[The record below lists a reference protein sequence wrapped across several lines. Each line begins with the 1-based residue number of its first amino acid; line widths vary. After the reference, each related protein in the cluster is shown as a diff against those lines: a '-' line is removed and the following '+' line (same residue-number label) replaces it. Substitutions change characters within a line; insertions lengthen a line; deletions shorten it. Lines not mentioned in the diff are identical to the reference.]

1 MTTSKK
7 QQFKA
12 QRAKK
17 QRNDRIILGV
27 IVLAAVVLFGLLV
40 LPNLLPK
47 PTIERPNAVGMA
59 MGNPNAPIKIE
70 QFSDFRCSHC
80 ADYSI
85 NMEPDIIKQYI
96 ATGKVYMKYM
106 PYALL
111 GPASNLAAEAAYCAN
126 DQGKFWQ
133 FHDILFANQ
142 VNYTVAN
149 LVNFANQAKVDTK
162 TFQACLEGGT
172 YKQKVLDDAAYA
184 TSKKVEGTPSFLV
197 NTRLV
202 YSNELK
208 AAIELELAN
217 APK

>member
-1 MTTSKK
+1 MSRR
-7 QQFKA
+7 QQIKA
-12 QRAKK
+12 QRVKK
-17 QRNDRIILGV
+17 QRNNRLILGIIIL
-27 IVLAAVVLFGLLV
+27 AALVLFGLLV

-47 PTIERPNAVGMA
+47 PTIERPNAIGMA
-59 MGNPNAPIKIE
+59 MGDPNAPVKIE

-106 PYALL
+106 PFALL

-142 VNYTVAN
+142 VNYTTAN
-149 LVNFANQAKVDTK
+149 LVKFAGEAKADTK
-162 TFQACLEGGT
+162 TFQTCLESGQ

-184 TSKKVEGTPSFLV
+184 TSKKVEGTPSFMV

-208 AAIELELAN
+208 GAFELELAN
-217 APK
+217 TVK

>member
-1 MTTSKK
+1 MSRR
-7 QQFKA
+7 QQIKA
-12 QRAKK
+12 QRVKK
-17 QRNDRIILGV
+17 QRNNRLILGIIIL
-27 IVLAAVVLFGLLV
+27 AALVLFGLLV

-47 PTIERPNAVGMA
+47 PTIERPNAIGMA
-59 MGNPNAPIKIE
+59 MGDPNAPVKIE

-106 PYALL
+106 PFALL

-142 VNYTVAN
+142 VNYTTAN
-149 LVNFANQAKVDTK
+149 LVKFAGEAKADTK
-162 TFQACLEGGT
+162 TFQTCLESGQ

-184 TSKKVEGTPSFLV
+184 TSKKVEGTPSFMV

-208 AAIELELAN
+208 GAIELELAN
-217 APK
+217 TVK

>member
-1 MTTSKK
+1 MSRR
-7 QQFKA
+7 QQIKA
-12 QRAKK
+12 QRVKK
-17 QRNDRIILGV
+17 QRNNRLILGIIILGA
-27 IVLAAVVLFGLLV
+27 LVLFGLLV

-47 PTIERPNAVGMA
+47 PTIERPNAIGMA
-59 MGNPNAPIKIE
+59 MGDPNAPVKIE

-106 PYALL
+106 PFALL

-142 VNYTVAN
+142 VNYTTAN
-149 LVNFANQAKVDTK
+149 LVKFAGEAKADTK
-162 TFQACLEGGT
+162 TFQTCLESGQ

-184 TSKKVEGTPSFLV
+184 TSKKVEGTPSFMV

-208 AAIELELAN
+208 GAIELELAN
-217 APK
+217 TVK